1 MQPAVAAPKIKK
13 SIIRNMILGLFLATG
28 ETFFSVEILAEEV
41 LSSLLPGTGMPAP
54 PIGGVGDAIGAGW
67 AIGGEEAREGSGD
80 GEAAGVGPED
90 NAGGGVTAG
99 VGVGG

>member
-54 PIGGVGDAIGAGW
+54 PL
-67 AIGGEEAREGSGD
+67 EG
-80 GEAAGVGPED
+80 
-90 NAGGGVTAG
+90 
-99 VGVGG
+99 